1 MSNKIL
7 DILQFNNQLVT
18 ESMKLNKPVPL
29 DCRFIVSNINNL
41 DKEIPKQYRYPGLI
55 FFVPDTQLTVGTSSN
70 KIVGIYYCFENDL
83 NTAVP
88 LHDLSLRYIV
98 HQLSG
103 IDDLT
108 TIINR
113 LNNDTYSKPG
123 NIVDLKDIG
132 IQVIFNGTKW
142 RYFNGKYILKSL
154 DDWNKIPDDIKQPN
168 TIVEVKPNIRKVVTS
183 LLQLSD
189 EIIETNLD
197 NLTENNRYYLVDGFL
212 YYRLNN
218 TNYQLSNRMFILH
231 NFTLSENIED
241 YDDIYYDENNYEEDD
256 ITATVIEHNLY
267 CDYVSVKI
275 YTEVN
280 YNGKNGK
287 FAKKV
292 DAEVIQLGLN
302 RILIKSC
309 LKCKCDILI
318 EANSNV

>member
-1 MSNKIL
+1 MSNKTL

-98 HQLSG
+98 HQLDG

-189 EIIETNLD
+189 EIIETSLS

-218 TNYQLSNRMFILH
+218 TSYQLTNKIFIL
-231 NFTLSENIED
+231 NDFILGENIND
-241 YDDIYYDENNYEEDD
+241 KYNDYDENDYDEES
-256 ITATVIEHNLY
+256 ITATVIQHNLY
-267 CDYVSVKI
+267 CNYVSVKI
-275 YTEVN
+275 YTDISDRR
-280 YNGKNGK
+280 
-287 FAKKV
+287 AKKV
-292 DAEVIQLGLN
+292 DAEIIQLDLN

-309 LKCKCDILI
+309 LKCECDILI
-318 EANSNV
+318 EANSNI